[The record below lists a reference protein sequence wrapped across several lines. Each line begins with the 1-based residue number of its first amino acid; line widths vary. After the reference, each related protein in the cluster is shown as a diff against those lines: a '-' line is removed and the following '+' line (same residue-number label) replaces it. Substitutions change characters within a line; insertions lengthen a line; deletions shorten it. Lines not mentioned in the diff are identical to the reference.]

1 MSVRCPGQTG
11 MYEDLH
17 GAMSGGAVEPSY
29 FSFLLCYLFLQIR
42 VHHLVILGFSQR
54 TLLLART
61 EGQQD

>member
-1 MSVRCPGQTG
+1 